1 MKKSVLGTST
11 PRGKKVERLCDC
23 GCGIIVRRERFR
35 AKHVFVNARHQSC
48 ATRQKYLQDHCGP
61 YLALVTEYLE
71 GSAKHVY
78 TDVGEVC
85 KKISPFF
92 RYIAGPGAVSLSE
105 VAPATITAFK
115 AWARQNGYVSA
126 SDDTS
131 ALSTFFKWLI
141 YEERYDG
148 ESPVIP
154 SIHGRKK
161 VARSGRPYTS
171 QEIGQIRE
179 WLEVRGNERLRAFFE
194 MALESGL
201 RKTELYQVRLPD
213 LWSDKQTLRVGL
225 PNKTMRERQAFFADR
240 ASARIREWLAVRN
253 PDCGHDFL
261 FHNSNGDPLRWNT
274 TMEEFK
280 RVLCKIY
287 RGRMMHE
294 TGLDSFSIHRLRH
307 TLSSNLASNGADAN
321 TLMTVLGWASAS
333 SVDGYT
339 RISEDAKVLGFVTA
353 MDKVEQQGSEDTG
366 KQVLTLEEF
375 LSLNIGEAA

>member
-1 MKKSVLGTST
+1 MK
-11 PRGKKVERLCDC
+11 
-23 GCGIIVRRERFR
+23 
-35 AKHVFVNARHQSC
+35 
-48 ATRQKYLQDHCGP
+48 QKCLQDHCGP
-61 YLALVTEYLE
+61 YLSLVTEYLE
-71 GSAKHVY
+71 GPAKRAY
-78 TDVGEVC
+78 ADVGGVR
-85 KKISPFF
+85 KQIAPFF
-92 RYIAGPGAVSLSE
+92 RYVAAQGNLSLTE
-105 VAPATITAFK
+105 VTPATITSFK
-115 AWARQNGYVSA
+115 AWACQNGYVSA
-126 SDDTS
+126 SNDTS
-131 ALSTFFKWLI
+131 ALSTFFQWLI
-141 YEERYDG
+141 YEERYEG
-148 ESPVIP
+148 ESPVVP

-179 WLEVRGNERLRAFFE
+179 WLEERGNERLRAFFE
-194 MALESGL
+194 MALESGM
-201 RKTELYQVRLPD
+201 RKTELYRVRLPD
-213 LWSDKQTLRVGL
+213 LFIDKQTLRVGL

-240 ASARIREWLAVRN
+240 ASARILEWLTVRKA
-253 PDCGHDFL
+253 DCGHDFL

-333 SVDGYT
+333 SVDVYT
-339 RISEDAKVLGFVTA
+339 RISEDAKVRGFVVA
-353 MDKVEQQGSEDTG
+353 MDKVEQQCDEGIG

-375 LSLNIGEAA
+375 LLLNIEEAA